1 MLTKD
6 PSLSIKVERSQSMCN
21 QQTASR
27 QLPAPSAFSV
37 FLTKVEPGK
46 RSKTA
51 KVPRDRA
58 AFMDLSKYQKDRKST
73 QDKLMCKQLMHLNW
87 TKNAQS
93 HLTRRRYQT
102 RMETFKISHKI
113 ISLWDQQFSC
123 ALCLEFCVPF
133 LFLKNNLREG

>member
-87 TKNAQS
+87 TKNIAVPRAKPS
-93 HLTRRRYQT
+93 DTT
-102 RMETFKISHKI
+102 KISNKNGNFQ
-113 ISLWDQQFSC
+113 DFSQNYIFVGS
-123 ALCLEFCVPF
+123 AVQLCTLP
-133 LFLKNNLREG
+133 